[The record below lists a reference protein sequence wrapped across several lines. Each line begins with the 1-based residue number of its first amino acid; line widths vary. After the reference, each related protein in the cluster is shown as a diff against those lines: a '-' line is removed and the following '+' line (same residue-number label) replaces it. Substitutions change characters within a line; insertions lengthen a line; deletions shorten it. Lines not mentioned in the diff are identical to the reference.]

1 MDRLMAATA
10 SELADIEG
18 IGPEIARSVAEWF
31 SEADN
36 RTMIDKLRAAGVRLE
51 DPELEGVDT
60 ASLAGVVVVLTGTMP
75 GMTRDEAKS
84 AIEDRGG
91 KVTGSVSARTTV
103 VVAGESPG
111 SKLAKAQELGVRV
124 LDEAGLRRLLAEGR
138 VALDT

>member
-1 MDRLMAATA
+1 MDRLMAATVD
-10 SELADIEG
+10 ELSDIEG

-31 SEADN
+31 SEDDN
-36 RTMIDKLRAAGVRLE
+36 LTMIDKLRAAGVRLE

-60 ASLAGVVVVLTGTMP
+60 DLLAGVTVVLTGTMP

-103 VVAGESPG
+103 VVAGDSPG

-124 LDEAGLRRLLAEGR
+124 LDEAGLRRLLVEGLA
-138 VALDT
+138 ALDV